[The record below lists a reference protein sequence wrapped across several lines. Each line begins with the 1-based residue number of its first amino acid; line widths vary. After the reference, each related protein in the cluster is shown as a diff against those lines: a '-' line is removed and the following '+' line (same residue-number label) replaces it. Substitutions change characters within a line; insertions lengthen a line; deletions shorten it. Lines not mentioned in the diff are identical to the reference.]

1 MSLVERG
8 EITEIVGPLS
18 SGRTSLVT
26 TCLAEVTA
34 RGACV
39 ALVDADG
46 AFDPESARRGGVDLA
61 RLLWVRAG
69 GRRDRAVRALD
80 LVLRC
85 PGFAL
90 VVLDAGE
97 LPPRVGLPTPFGW
110 KLAARRA
117 GTALLLV
124 GARRVA
130 GAAASL
136 VVRVARERLAWTG
149 PGAVP
154 TRLGGL
160 ASAVRVV
167 RRGGARAGRAP
178 RGGDEPR
185 LAWWCA

>member
-18 SGRTSLVT
+18 SGRTSLVI

-34 RGACV
+34 RGACA
-39 ALVDADG
+39 ALVDTDA
-46 AFDPESARRGGVDLA
+46 AFDADSAERAGVALG
-61 RLLWVRAG
+61 RLLWVRPG
-69 GRRDRAVRALD
+69 GRRDRALRALD

-85 PGFAL
+85 PGFGL
-90 VVLDAGE
+90 VVLDVGE
-97 LPPRVGLPTPFGW
+97 LPPRVGLTAPFAW

-117 GTALLLV
+117 GTALLIA

-130 GAAASL
+130 AAAASL
-136 VVRVARERLAWTG
+136 VVHVTREGLEWAG

-154 TRLGGL
+154 TRLSGL
-160 ASAVRVV
+160 TSGVRVV
-167 RRGGARAGRAP
+167 RRGGARAAP
-178 RGGDEPR
+178 RGDDDEH